1 MEDKCHCVNVNYL
14 LKATSRVAI
23 LVEGRR
29 PEADSHRVRKDHH
42 HTAGH
47 RRLARD
53 PHFEGKRS
61 GILVEAAGMEKR
73 QNVPHCIWLQH
84 FLSSY
89 GCNAPVGERPFSPKN
104 CLKTAILGEQIRH
117 RLTSEGAGTQI
128 FKGIANFS
136 MCFEKFGTLSS
147 KWAMGKASNFNS
159 VRETNLYF
167 FGGGD
172 HEKLQKTDFFRKT
185 LTPRNL
191 LKEKFFQHRTML
203 KLTSRRIW
211 KCIIYEGY
219 GDFCASYYPSKSAH
233 GGKSESVPI
242 IMRC

>member
-1 MEDKCHCVNVNYL
+1 MTRNRM
-14 LKATSRVAI
+14 RVAYQSVCVPKI
-23 LVEGRR
+23 LALQRWSKIDFP
-29 PEADSHRVRKDHH
+29 PEFQTRQMHSFPIMYNTMGSKVDGLAVRD
-42 HTAGH
+42 
-47 RRLARD
+47 
-53 PHFEGKRS
+53 
-61 GILVEAAGMEKR
+61 
-73 QNVPHCIWLQH
+73 H
-84 FLSSY
+84 FL
-89 GCNAPVGERPFSPKN
+89 PKN
-104 CLKTAILGEQIRH
+104 GLKTAILGEQIRH

-136 MCFEKFGTLSS
+136 MCFKKCGTLSS

-167 FGGGD
+167 FFVGWTQ
-172 HEKLQKTDFFRKT
+172 KLQKTDFFRWT

-191 LKEKFFQHRTML
+191 LKEKFFQHRTMS

-233 GGKSESVPI
+233 GGKSESVTI
-242 IMRC
+242 IMRCQKKKTRPQ